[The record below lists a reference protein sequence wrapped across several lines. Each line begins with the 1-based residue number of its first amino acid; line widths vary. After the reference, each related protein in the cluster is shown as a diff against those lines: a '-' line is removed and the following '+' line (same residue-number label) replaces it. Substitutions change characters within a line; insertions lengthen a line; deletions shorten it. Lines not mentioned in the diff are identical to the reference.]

1 MQLWGGWRSAARTV
15 ACCSLEAFLVLRCAD
30 GVRAP
35 AATQPR
41 DAFACAVWLL
51 RVCMK
56 AKTTCKRT
64 REVKKK
70 TLVFP
75 PTTSGTTLGMGEECT
90 FRVEDGNL
98 SDVHAVIGLHEDGQ
112 VYLKALGR
120 TYFLIGVRLR
130 AHTSLAPA
138 AAHRVRAVHACGE
151 RRPGQLVHGA
161 ASTREG
167 SSREGRRVQSA
178 GD

>member
-1 MQLWGGWRSAARTV
+1 VQLWGGWRSAARTV

-130 AHTSLAPA
+130 AHTSLCTCRGSPCAC
-138 AAHRVRAVHACGE
+138 RARLWRAQARATCPRGRIDS
-151 RRPGQLVHGA
+151 RRIK
-161 ASTREG
+161 S
-167 SSREGRRVQSA
+167 
-178 GD
+178 